1 METRLNKDRCPG
13 DAFIS
18 VVVVVVVGGGVVPF
32 VVAFLVVSSESSSI
46 SSGRWGVLVLI
57 FSCVTLVVASIQK
70 RGVRKVRWWCSL
82 LFARGLMVSCLCV
95 LVSLQTQKYILFP
108 DLCSTD
114 CDFWERILSLN
125 VHFFIYSFIKKEG
138 CFGFV
143 CFKLCVNYFVSS
155 YLKTKTREE

>member
-1 METRLNKDRCPG
+1 
-13 DAFIS
+13 
-18 VVVVVVVGGGVVPF
+18 
-32 VVAFLVVSSESSSI
+32 
-46 SSGRWGVLVLI
+46 
-57 FSCVTLVVASIQK
+57 
-70 RGVRKVRWWCSL
+70 
-82 LFARGLMVSCLCV
+82 MVSCLCV

-143 CFKLCVNYFVSS
+143 CFKLCVS
-155 YLKTKTREE
+155 